1 MKEFENRSIT
11 VSIVSHGQGKL
22 VTNLLQ
28 DLAVCSSVVEVVLTY
43 NIPELDI
50 SCPDSMKARL
60 RVIRNE
66 RPLGFSANHNQ
77 AFKFCKT
84 PYFAVIN
91 PDIRFSADLFS
102 DLILALDKTDGG
114 VIAPTVVNPAGEL
127 EDSARYFPTLIR
139 LMRKALGLGDGRINL
154 KNLEVR
160 EIDWVAGMFLF
171 FPQAIFREIRGF
183 DEHFFLYYEDVDIC
197 ARIWLSGRRVMLH
210 PGVSVI
216 HDPRRTSRRNLR
228 YMRWHLSS
236 MLRYFAKYAWRLPR

>member
-102 DLILALDKTDGG
+102 DLILALVKTDGG

>member
-22 VTNLLQ
+22 VTNLLE

-66 RPLGFSANHNQ
+66 RPLGFSVNHNQ

-91 PDIRFSADLFS
+91 PDIRLSADFFS

-114 VIAPTVVNPAGEL
+114 VIAPIVVNPAGEL
-127 EDSARYFPTLIR
+127 EDSARYFPTLTR
-139 LMRKALGLGDGRINL
+139 LMRKALGLSDGRINL
-154 KNLEVR
+154 KNLEVH

>member
-171 FPQAIFREIRGF
+171 FPQAIFREIGGF

>member
-1 MKEFENRSIT
+1 
-11 VSIVSHGQGKL
+11 
-22 VTNLLQ
+22 
-28 DLAVCSSVVEVVLTY
+28 
-43 NIPELDI
+43 
-50 SCPDSMKARL
+50 
-60 RVIRNE
+60 
-66 RPLGFSANHNQ
+66 
-77 AFKFCKT
+77 
-84 PYFAVIN
+84 
-91 PDIRFSADLFS
+91 
-102 DLILALDKTDGG
+102 
-114 VIAPTVVNPAGEL
+114 
-127 EDSARYFPTLIR
+127 
-139 LMRKALGLGDGRINL
+139 MRKALGLGDGRINL